1 MKERKRWISIGG
13 GGEAWADE
21 IDTVMEELT
30 EEWMDGWV
38 EVVMDGQSR
47 GSVGGEG
54 GKVGAKS
61 LLNTGCSL
69 GRSFNASM

>member
-38 EVVMDGQSR
+38 EVVM
-47 GSVGGEG
+47 E
-54 GKVGAKS
+54 
-61 LLNTGCSL
+61 
-69 GRSFNASM
+69 